1 MEKLIIGS
9 RGSKLA
15 LKYADIAKKAIL
27 KKIDVDIEIKK
38 IITDGD
44 LVLDRRT
51 SEIGGKAS
59 LPLSLA
65 RPHCCMLPTWQSH
78 FGEAV
83 WITSGI

>member
-15 LKYADIAKKAIL
+15 LKYAEIAKKAFL
-27 KKIDVDIEIKK
+27 KELDIEIEIKK

-51 SEIGGKAS
+51 SEIGGKGEFIKNIEKE
-59 LPLSLA
+59 LSKCFLVYLSK
-65 RPHCCMLPTWQSH
+65 MIYLKVT
-78 FGEAV
+78 
-83 WITSGI
+83 